1 LPIGL
6 NQCNNYIC
14 LIQRKEEIGKNNIL
28 YHLDN
33 GLRVIYS
40 RMKNTSLVHCGY
52 IIGTGSRDE
61 DQKNNGIAHF
71 IEHTVFKGTSNRKS
85 YQILNRI
92 ESVGGE
98 LNAYTSREKTCFYSM
113 ASKKYFDRSVELLTD
128 VVFNPIFPAHEIE
141 KEKSVIVEEIEMYE
155 DSPDESIYDDFFS
168 SLFPGHPLGYS
179 ILGKKKSVKSINN
192 KVISNFRNDFYQP
205 ANMVLSIAGNIPV
218 DKLERAIT
226 KYTSNI
232 PLSGIHKNG
241 RKIPE
246 VAAAFNKKLKKD
258 FQQVHCILGCPAY
271 SMRDDKKYVLVLIN
285 DILGGDWMSSRL
297 NMVIREKYAYAYNV
311 SSSYSAY
318 SDSGV
323 YSIQLGTDEKYIDK
337 CIELIQ
343 KEIKSFRDNKISKI
357 QLNRAKRQLFGMY
370 EMMAENNSGIMQI
383 KGKNVLDFGYPLSKE
398 LFYTNINKID
408 ANQIIEVANEV
419 LAENKLSILIYQKK

>member
-1 LPIGL
+1 
-6 NQCNNYIC
+6 
-14 LIQRKEEIGKNNIL
+14 LIQRKEEIGKNQLL

-61 DQKNNGIAHF
+61 TQKNNGIAHF
-71 IEHTVFKGTSNRKS
+71 IEHTAFKGTSKRKS

-92 ESVGGE
+92 ESIGGE

-128 VVFNPIFPAHEIE
+128 VVFNPIFPTNEIE
-141 KEKSVIVEEIEMYE
+141 KEKSVIIEEIEMYE
-155 DSPDESIYDDFFS
+155 DSAEESIYDDFFA

-179 ILGKKKSVKSINN
+179 ILGKKKTVKAINN
-192 KVISNFRNDFYQP
+192 RIIADYRNDNYQP
-205 ANMVLSIAGNIPV
+205 SNMVLSIAGNLPV
-218 DKLERAIT
+218 DKVEKAINL
-226 KYTSNI
+226 YTNCI
-232 PLSGIHKNG
+232 PASAIHKNG
-241 RKIPE
+241 RIIPD
-246 VAAAFNKKLKKD
+246 VAPAFNKKVKKD
-258 FQQVHCILGCPAY
+258 FQQVHCIIGCPAY
-271 SMRDDKKYVLVLIN
+271 SMNEAKKYVLVLIN

-297 NMVIREKYAYAYNV
+297 NMIIREKYAYAYNV

-323 YSIQLGTDEKYIDK
+323 YSVQLGTDEKYLEK
-337 CIELIQ
+337 CIELIY
-343 KEIKSFRDNKISKI
+343 KEIRNFREVQISKI
-357 QLNRAKRQLFGMY
+357 QLNRAKRQIFGMY

-383 KGKNVLDFGYPLSKE
+383 KGKNILDFGHPVSKE
-398 LFYTNINKID
+398 SFYSNIEKID
-408 ANQIIEVANEV
+408 AKQIIDVANEI
-419 LAENKLSILIYQKK
+419 LDENKLSILVYQKK

>member
-1 LPIGL
+1 M
-6 NQCNNYIC
+6 
-14 LIQRKEEIGKNNIL
+14 IQQKEEIGKKHLL

-40 RMKNTSLVHCGY
+40 KIKNTSLVHCGY

-61 DQKNNGIAHF
+61 NQNNNGIAHF

-113 ASKKYFDRSVELLTD
+113 VSRKYFDRSVELLTD
-128 VVFNPIFPAHEIE
+128 VVFNPIFPVHEIE

-155 DSPDESIYDDFFS
+155 DSADESIYDDFFS

-179 ILGKKKSVKSINN
+179 ILGKKKTVKAINN
-192 KVISNFRNDFYQP
+192 KVISDFRKENYQP
-205 ANMVLSIAGNIPV
+205 SNMVLSIAGNLPV
-218 DKLERAIT
+218 DKVEKVIN
-226 KYTSNI
+226 KYTSKI
-232 PLSGIHKNG
+232 ALSDVIKGG
-241 RKIPE
+241 RKMPD
-246 VAAAFNKKLKKD
+246 VAPTFNKKLKKD
-258 FQQVHCILGCPAY
+258 FQQVHCIVGCPAY
-271 SMRDDKKYVLVLIN
+271 SMNDNKKFVLVLIN

-297 NMVIREKYAYAYNV
+297 NMIIREKYAYAYNV

-323 YSIQLGTDEKYIDK
+323 YSIQLGTDEKYVDK
-337 CIELIQ
+337 CIELIL
-343 KEIKSFRDNKISKI
+343 KEIKSFRDIKISKI
-357 QLNRAKRQLFGMY
+357 QLNRAKRQIFGMY
-370 EMMAENNSGIMQI
+370 EMMEENNSGIMQI
-383 KGKNVLDFGYPLSKE
+383 KGKNILDFGYPISKE
-398 LFYTNINKID
+398 SFYANIEKID
-408 ANQIIEVANEV
+408 ANQIIDVANEI
-419 LAENKLSILIYQKK
+419 LDENKLSILLYQKK